1 MNYTIT
7 AINKETRDQH
17 WNSTLCPFCRKHF
30 ILESVYDCAPF
41 DIPHICTRTGINHYD
56 DFDYIDSSC
65 TPFFPSNYNPNDP
78 EFTGEY
84 EGPAYDFNSDDIP
97 F

>member
-7 AINKETRDQH
+7 AINKETR
-17 WNSTLCPFCRKHF
+17 
-30 ILESVYDCAPF
+30 
-41 DIPHICTRTGINHYD
+41 YD

-65 TPFFPSNYNPNDP
+65 VPFFPCNYNPNDP

>member
-7 AINKETRDQH
+7 AIN
-17 WNSTLCPFCRKHF
+17 
-30 ILESVYDCAPF
+30 Y
-41 DIPHICTRTGINHYD
+41 YD

-65 TPFFPSNYNPNDP
+65 VPFFPSNYNPNDP

>member
-17 WNSTLCPFCRKHF
+17 WHITLC
-30 ILESVYDCAPF
+30 
-41 DIPHICTRTGINHYD
+41 
-56 DFDYIDSSC
+56 
-65 TPFFPSNYNPNDP
+65 PFFPSNYNPNDP

>member
-1 MNYTIT
+1 MKGSITMNYTIT

-17 WNSTLCPFCRKHF
+17 WTITLCPSCRKHF

-41 DIPHICTRTGINHYD
+41 DIPYICTRTGI
-56 DFDYIDSSC
+56 
-65 TPFFPSNYNPNDP
+65 SNYNPNNP
-78 EFTGEY
+78 AFT
-84 EGPAYDFNSDDIP
+84 YDFDSDDSP

>member
-7 AINKETRDQH
+7 AVNKETRDQH
-17 WNSTLCPFCRKHF
+17 WHITLCPFCRKHF
-30 ILESVYDCAPF
+30 ILESVYD
-41 DIPHICTRTGINHYD
+41 
-56 DFDYIDSSC
+56 C